1 MLKTR
6 MNKGKTRISAG
17 FSLAEMEGFEPSRH
31 FRTLLP
37 EQGSPFTTWVHLQ
50 GLRIT
55 VGGVGGE
62 DGIRTHGSDESP
74 VFKTGSL
81 NRSDT
86 SPRLYIVLQYI
97 IISGGGSSSG
107 NWIIFVRRG

>member
-1 MLKTR
+1 MVH
-6 MNKGKTRISAG
+6 M
-17 FSLAEMEGFEPSRH
+17 AEMEGFEPSRH

-50 GLRIT
+50 GLRIS

-62 DGIRTHGSDESP
+62 DGIRTHGSIESL
-74 VFKTGSL
+74 VFKTSSL

-97 IISGGGSSSG
+97 IISVVGSSSENLLLFLPG
-107 NWIIFVRRG
+107 V